1 MASKVVTN
9 ESYLQSSL
17 SPLSLAALD
26 IMTTL
31 AERMSRLGVSADK
44 PERPNGSRTDTA
56 GAQILVAPPIV
67 DEELERFRLEWQK
80 EVETKKDKDAS
91 KPGPSRS
98 RAPAPSDTTGDV
110 KNATAPVS
118 PKNDLYRVIS
128 PSRSKDQKSPSTTVV
143 DNTAID
149 ADALTPQETVL
160 KYLGRNKGKMKNST
174 ALQVY
179 AQAVE
184 SEQAGQLSEALNL
197 YRQAFKMDGKS
208 RSLAC

>member
-1 MASKVVTN
+1 MRSI
-9 ESYLQSSL
+9 
-17 SPLSLAALD
+17 LSLAAPD

-31 AERMSRLGVSADK
+31 AERMSRLDVSADK
-44 PERPNGSRTDTA
+44 PERPNGSRNDTP

-80 EVETKKDKDAS
+80 EVETKKDKDTS

-98 RAPAPSDTTGDV
+98 RAPGPSDTTGDV
-110 KNATAPVS
+110 KNAAAPVS
-118 PKNDLYRVIS
+118 PKNDLHRVIS
-128 PSRSKDQKSPSTTVV
+128 PSRSKDHKSSSSHMPDS
-143 DNTAID
+143 A
-149 ADALTPQETVL
+149 AGESDALTPQETVL

-197 YRQAFKMDGKS
+197 YRQAFKMDGES
-208 RSLAC
+208 QILVY